1 MEETESSR
9 DSGVKVT
16 GDSDKRAS
24 FEKIHI
30 LAVCFKWCY
39 IPHEWP

>member
-16 GDSDKRAS
+16 GDSDERAS
-24 FEKIHI
+24 LEKIHI
-30 LAVCFKWCY
+30 HACFKWCY